1 MPWFKVRRIGSEE
14 VAMINGYRVYDAD
27 AHVNVAPQMWADL
40 PKEFAAR
47 RPRPAL
53 IHDSGELASYTAGWL
68 IDGRMEPHA
77 LGPGLQPAT
86 SPRWVVEGP
95 SRGSLTIVDPEARI
109 RDLHRL
115 GIDVQFLFPST
126 LYARWTADPHF
137 EAALF
142 RAFNRFIA
150 RQTEP
155 YSKRLKWA
163 GLVPLRDTRESIAAL
178 EEMIKLGASAA
189 VVFGTAHD
197 KMLSDAG
204 FNEFW
209 DEFARCKLPL
219 CVHMAASFPAFDSCV
234 ESFLD
239 AHALSMALPAQ
250 MAFVALLGR
259 GMMDRYPDLRIA
271 FMEFGA
277 EWIFYMVG
285 RLDHYIEQDR
295 ALQPKVLEARMP
307 KRTMKEYLKSGRIFI
322 CGEMED
328 PLMKEEIALLGEEH
342 LLYSS
347 DFPHGEGRENAAQ
360 ELLARTDISDVQ
372 KQKILYDNPIRL
384 FGEI

>member
-1 MPWFKVRRIGSEE
+1 
-14 VAMINGYRVYDAD
+14 MINGFRIYDAD
-27 AHVNVAPQMWADL
+27 AHVNVAPQMWEDL
-40 PKEFAAR
+40 PKEYAVR

-53 IHDSGELASYTAGWL
+53 VHDGSELATYTSGWL
-68 IDGRMEPHA
+68 VDGRMEPHA

-86 SPRWVVEGP
+86 PPRWVVEGLD
-95 SRGSLTIVDPEARI
+95 RGSLTVVDPEARI
-109 RDLHRL
+109 RDLDRL

-126 LYARWTADPHF
+126 LYARWTEDPRF

-142 RAFNRFIA
+142 RAFNRYMG
-150 RQTEP
+150 RQTRRH
-155 YSKRLKWA
+155 SDRLKWA
-163 GLVPLRDTRESIAAL
+163 GAVPLREPRESIAAL

-197 KMLSDAG
+197 KMLSDAS
-204 FNEFW
+204 FNDFW

-234 ESFLD
+234 ETFLD

-250 MAFVALLGR
+250 MAFVALLGH

-285 RLDHYIEQDR
+285 RMDHYAIEDR
-295 ALQPKVLEARMP
+295 RLQPKPLEARMP
-307 KRTMKEYLKSGRIFI
+307 GKTMKEYLKSGRFFI

-328 PLMKEEIALLGEEH
+328 PLMKEEIALMGEGQ

-360 ELLARTDISDVQ
+360 ELLGRTDISDAQ
-372 KQKILYDNPIRL
+372 KRKILFDNPVRL
-384 FGEI
+384 FGEV

>member
-1 MPWFKVRRIGSEE
+1 
-14 VAMINGYRVYDAD
+14 MIDGYRVYDAD
-27 AHVNVAPQMWADL
+27 AHVNVAPQMWEDL
-40 PKEFAAR
+40 PQEFAAR
-47 RPRPAL
+47 RPRAAL
-53 IHDSGELASYTAGWL
+53 IHDTRELGGFTAGWL
-68 IDGRMEPHA
+68 IDGRMEPHG

-86 SPRWVVEGP
+86 PPRWVVEGP
-95 SRGSLTIVDPEARI
+95 DRGSLTLVEPEARI
-109 RDLHRL
+109 RDLDRL

-126 LYARWTADPHF
+126 LYARWTADPRF

-150 RQTEP
+150 RQTRP
-155 YSKRLKWA
+155 FARRLKWA
-163 GLVPLRDTRESIAAL
+163 GLIPLREPRESIAAL

-197 KMLSDAG
+197 KMLSDG
-204 FNEFW
+204 SFTDFW
-209 DEFARCKLPL
+209 DEFARARLPL
-219 CVHMAASFPAFDSCV
+219 CVHMAASFPPFDSCV
-234 ESFLD
+234 ETFLG

-250 MAFVALLGR
+250 MAFVALLGT

-285 RLDHYIEQDR
+285 RLDHYLARDR
-295 ALQPKVLEARMP
+295 EIQPQVLNARMP
-307 KRTMKEYLKSGRIFI
+307 AQFMKDYLRSGRFFI

-328 PLMKEEIALLGEEH
+328 PLMKEEIALMGEDQ

-347 DFPHGEGRENAAQ
+347 DYPHGEARENAAQ
-360 ELLARTDISDVQ
+360 ELLARSDVSNAQ
-372 KQKILYDNPIRL
+372 KKKILYDNPIRL
-384 FGEI
+384 FGEA

>member
-1 MPWFKVRRIGSEE
+1 
-14 VAMINGYRVYDAD
+14 MIDGYRIYDAD
-27 AHVNVAPQMWADL
+27 AHVNVAPQMWEDL

-53 IHDSGELASYTAGWL
+53 VHDGGELAAFTAGWL
-68 IDGRMEPHA
+68 VEGRMEPHP

-95 SRGSLTIVDPEARI
+95 DRGSLTAVDPEARI
-109 RDLHRL
+109 RDLDRL
-115 GIDVQFLFPST
+115 GIDIQFLFPST
-126 LYARWTADPHF
+126 LYARWSADPCF

-142 RAFNRFIA
+142 RAYNRFIA
-150 RQTEP
+150 RQTR
-155 YSKRLKWA
+155 SFAKRLKWA
-163 GLVPLRDTRESIAAL
+163 GLVPLREPRESIAAL
-178 EEMIKLGASAA
+178 EEMLNLGASAA

-197 KMLSDAG
+197 KMLCDET

-209 DEFARCKLPL
+209 DEFARSKLPL

-234 ESFLD
+234 ETFLD

-250 MAFVALLGR
+250 MAFVALLGH

-277 EWIFYMVG
+277 EWLFYMVG
-285 RLDHYIEQDR
+285 RIDHYIERDR
-295 ALQPKVLEARMP
+295 EIQPPVLEAKMP
-307 KRTMKEYLKSGRIFI
+307 RQTMKEYLKSGRVFI

-328 PLMKEEIALLGEEH
+328 PLMKEEIDLVGENQLLF
-342 LLYSS
+342 SS
-347 DFPHGEGRENAAQ
+347 DYPHGEGRENAAQ
-360 ELLARTDISDVQ
+360 ELLARSDISDRQ

-384 FGEI
+384 FGAA

>member
-1 MPWFKVRRIGSEE
+1 MIG
-14 VAMINGYRVYDAD
+14 GYRVYDAD
-27 AHVNVAPQMWADL
+27 AHVNVAPQMWEDL

-47 RPRPAL
+47 RPRPSL
-53 IHDSGELASYTAGWL
+53 IHDGGELGAFTAGWL
-68 IDGRMEPHA
+68 TDGRMEPHA

-86 SPRWVVEGP
+86 PPRWVVEGP
-95 SRGSLTIVDPEARI
+95 DRGSLTLVDPAARI
-109 RDLHRL
+109 RDLDRL

-126 LYARWTADPHF
+126 LYARWTADPRF

-150 RQTEP
+150 RQTRP
-155 YSKRLKWA
+155 FSQRLKWA
-163 GLVPLRDTRESIAAL
+163 GLVPLGEPRESIAAL

-197 KMLSDAG
+197 KMLCDGSFTD
-204 FNEFW
+204 FW

-219 CVHMAASFPAFDSCV
+219 CVHMAASFPPFDSCV
-234 ESFLD
+234 ETFLG

-250 MAFVALLGR
+250 MAFVALLAT

-285 RLDHYIEQDR
+285 RLDHYLARDR
-295 ALQPKVLEARMP
+295 EIQPQVLNARMP
-307 KRTMKEYLKSGRIFI
+307 AQTMKEYLRSGRVFI

-328 PLMKEEIALLGEEH
+328 PLMKEEIALLGEDQ

-347 DFPHGEGRENAAQ
+347 DYPHGEGRENAAQ
-360 ELLARTDISDVQ
+360 ELLERSDVSPAQ
-372 KQKILYDNPIRL
+372 KQKILFDNPIRL
-384 FGEI
+384 FGSI

>member
-1 MPWFKVRRIGSEE
+1 MIG
-14 VAMINGYRVYDAD
+14 GYKVYDAD
-27 AHVNVAPQMWADL
+27 AHVNVAPQMWEDL

-53 IHDSGELASYTAGWL
+53 VHDGGDLGTFTAGWL
-68 IDGRMEPHA
+68 TDGRMEPHS

-86 SPRWVVEGP
+86 PPRWVVEGTD
-95 SRGSLTIVDPEARI
+95 RGSLTLVDPEARI
-109 RDLHRL
+109 RDLDRL

-126 LYARWTADPHF
+126 LYARWTADARL

-150 RQTEP
+150 RQTRP
-155 YSKRLKWA
+155 FPRRLKWA
-163 GLVPLRDTRESIAAL
+163 GLVPLCEPRESIDAL
-178 EEMIKLGASAA
+178 DEMIKLGASAA
-189 VVFGTAHD
+189 VVFGTAHE
-197 KMLSDAG
+197 KMLCDGSFTD
-204 FNEFW
+204 FW

-219 CVHMAASFPAFDSCV
+219 CVHMAASFPPFDSCV
-234 ESFLD
+234 ETFLG

-250 MAFVALLGR
+250 MAFIALLGT

-285 RLDHYIEQDR
+285 RLDHYLVEDR
-295 ALQPKVLEARMP
+295 RIQPRVLEARMP
-307 KRTMKEYLKSGRIFI
+307 AQSMKEYLRSGRVFI

-328 PLMKEEIALLGEEH
+328 PLMKEEIALLGEDQ

-347 DFPHGEGRENAAQ
+347 DYPHGEGRENAAQ
-360 ELLARTDISDVQ
+360 ELLERSDISQAQ

-384 FGEI
+384 FGPV